1 MQKAASTVV
10 VFVTSLFSLFA
21 QKENFGIINYTAPPG
36 YEVIKKDNAYTY
48 YKEDKATGA
57 YCNVFIYKLMP
68 GQGNV
73 QKDFNSSWDGL
84 MQKPFKITATPVL
97 QPEAVLKGWKF
108 IIGTATYKENGVAAL
123 AMVTTF
129 SGEDK
134 LQTVVILSNSDT
146 YKTDIENF
154 IASVDVDKEI
164 AGAPSAANQN
174 TNSTGSATNN
184 TVNLPSQKTN
194 NTGKSKAKYN
204 LWMAH
209 KLSLNGKLGDI
220 SFQYVVISS
229 DNRCLYHFPEKGL
242 LNIEQEYAGSDGWGS
257 VTDKGDRLLLNND
270 KYGKMD
276 LYKRTTG
283 MGRYADSKPSDYYKK
298 CKPVDGLRIEG
309 AYSPD
314 VSLYTKKSNAID
326 KAVDDPNKRPII
338 FFKKDGTYI
347 NEGIAF
353 SNITKGDD
361 FAIGKGTYEMKDF
374 SLILT
379 TQSGR
384 KLQTSFAAILD
395 ANPASSRDG
404 YIINQNLFYK
414 LDASV
419 QPH

>member
-10 VFVTSLFSLFA
+10 VFFMSLFSLFA
-21 QKENFGIINYTAPPG
+21 QKENFGIINYTAPLG
-36 YEVIKKDNAYTY
+36 YEIIKNDNAYTY

-57 YCNVFIYKLMP
+57 YCNIFIYKLMP
-68 GQGNV
+68 GQGNA
-73 QKDFNSSWDGL
+73 QQDFNNSWDGL

-108 IIGTATYKENGVAAL
+108 IIGTATYKENGVSAL

-129 SGEDK
+129 SGENK
-134 LQTVVILSNSDT
+134 LQTVVILSNSES

-154 IASVDVDKEI
+154 IASIDVAKEI
-164 AGAPSAANQN
+164 AVTASTANQN
-174 TNSTGSATNN
+174 TSSATNN
-184 TVNLPSQKTN
+184 TVNPASQKVN
-194 NTGKSKAKYN
+194 NTGKSKARYN

-209 KLSLNGKLGDI
+209 KLSATAKLGDI

-242 LNIEQEYAGSDGWGS
+242 LNIEQEYSGSDSWGT
-257 VTDKGDRLLLNND
+257 VTDKGDRLLLSND

-326 KAVDDPNKRPII
+326 KAVDDPNKRAII

-347 NEGIAF
+347 NEGISF

-395 ANPASSRDG
+395 ANPGGSTDG

-419 QPH
+419 KPH